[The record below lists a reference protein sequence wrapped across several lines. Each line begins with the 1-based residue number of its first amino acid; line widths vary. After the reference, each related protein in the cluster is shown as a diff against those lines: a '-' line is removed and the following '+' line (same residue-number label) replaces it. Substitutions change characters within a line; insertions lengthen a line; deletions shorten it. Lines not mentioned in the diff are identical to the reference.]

1 MSIYQ
6 CHHCSSNNRNLPS
19 DQVISGSG
27 SCYQAGWGRFCFQSF
42 LSIQSPPR
50 MFVGFG
56 CWCYPCFVLFVC
68 KFKHFF
74 LGVGCDA
81 TRIRVGLNN
90 NTSLDPFN
98 LVESILSHG
107 TYLESPHHSCH
118 SFLSNMNSTFNVI
131 YTYIYKY
138 IMSMYADRW
147 IHGVQI
153 CIIYIYMYVLYPA
166 SMAGSMF
173 QSLQHSW
180 RSRPPSKEAI
190 CVFFL
195 QIFIWR
201 GGLGVTQYDPLKFP
215 NMAIFC
221 EWGARFWDVSTH
233 FCGVVKDH
241 R

>member
-153 CIIYIYMYVLYPA
+153 CIIYIYICTSYILRLWRVQCFNPFNTHDGQDLPQKKQSAFFSCRFSFGGEVWVWPSMIPWNSLTWPFFVNGAQGFGMYLP
-166 SMAGSMF
+166 
-173 QSLQHSW
+173 
-180 RSRPPSKEAI
+180 
-190 CVFFL
+190 
-195 QIFIWR
+195 IFV
-201 GGLGVTQYDPLKFP
+201 GL
-215 NMAIFC
+215 
-221 EWGARFWDVSTH
+221 
-233 FCGVVKDH
+233 
-241 R
+241 

>member
-131 YTYIYKY
+131 YTYIYINILCLCMQIDEYMVYKY
-138 IMSMYADRW
+138 VSY
-147 IHGVQI
+147 
-153 CIIYIYMYVLYPA
+153 IYIYVRLISCVYGGFNVSIPSTLMTVKTSLKRSNLRFFPA
-166 SMAGSMF
+166 DFHLEGRF
-173 QSLQHSW
+173 G
-180 RSRPPSKEAI
+180 
-190 CVFFL
+190 C
-195 QIFIWR
+195 
-201 GGLGVTQYDPLKFP
+201 DPVWSP
-215 NMAIFC
+215 EIP
-221 EWGARFWDVSTH
+221 
-233 FCGVVKDH
+233 
-241 R
+241 